1 MVSYIKLAVPRV
13 RITEIRT
20 QRRDSFLL
28 SLRLRKTPSRRK
40 RLDNWLEE
48 AMSIVVEKR
57 IQLLFSSLKI
67 VCFGTCH
74 GWSVSFQRS
83 SLPTT
88 CSPLSPAPP
97 RTTRHTCHTSALAT
111 LGRLLAQCQRIGRK
125 RAAGALSS
133 PALPLAVSTVASRCR
148 WTRCRRRCS

>member
-67 VCFGTCH
+67 VCFGILFLTVRVTGGQFRFRDRLFPQPAH
-74 GWSVSFQRS
+74 PF
-83 SLPTT
+83 LP
-88 CSPLSPAPP
+88 PHPAP
-97 RTTRHTCHTSALAT
+97 RAT
-111 LGRLLAQCQRIGRK
+111 HATHQL
-125 RAAGALSS
+125 
-133 PALPLAVSTVASRCR
+133 
-148 WTRCRRRCS
+148 

>member
-48 AMSIVVEKR
+48 AMSIVVEKI

-74 GWSVSFQRS
+74 GWSVSFRDRLFPQPAHPF
-83 SLPTT
+83 LP
-88 CSPLSPAPP
+88 PHPAP
-97 RTTRHTCHTSALAT
+97 RAT
-111 LGRLLAQCQRIGRK
+111 HATHQLSQRW
-125 RAAGALSS
+125 GALSRNAKGS
-133 PALPLAVSTVASRCR
+133 VAKGRLAHCPRRRCR
-148 WTRCRRRCS
+148 WRY